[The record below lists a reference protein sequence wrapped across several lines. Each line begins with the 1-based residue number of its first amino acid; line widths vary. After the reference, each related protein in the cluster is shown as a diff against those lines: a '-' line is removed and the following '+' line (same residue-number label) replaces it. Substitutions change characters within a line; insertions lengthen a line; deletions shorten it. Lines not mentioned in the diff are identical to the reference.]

1 MNYAILYNVF
11 VCWIVAMMGWATTRA
26 LFRRPKPSLAWQS
39 LALTWNF
46 IALLWFLAGLRLLSY
61 FVYVWTGHRKAIF
74 LTLDRTIFYADEVCL
89 AIQVV
94 FGIVFAVEATFERR
108 LVTLIVA
115 TASGL
120 IAGLFLTLLFA
131 IGINPEQLVDT
142 PWGSEYRIPLAAF
155 YAFLPVYFLSLILFF
170 CTIIKGLWA
179 HARAVAGP
187 DRGTIVAAAA
197 LALYAL
203 AGVVD
208 VRGTL
213 GGWQLL
219 GIRLNYLIAA
229 LMTFLVARPED
240 RSIRLVRR
248 RRSD

>member
-11 VCWIVAMMGWATTRA
+11 VCWIVATMGWATTRA
-26 LFRRPKPSLAWQS
+26 LFRRPQPTLAWQS
-39 LALTWNF
+39 LALAWNF

-61 FVYVWTGHRKAIF
+61 FVYVWTGHRKAVF

-89 AIQVV
+89 AIQIV
-94 FGIVFAVEATFERR
+94 FGIFFAVEAAFVRR
-108 LVTLIVA
+108 KVTLVVTIL
-115 TASGL
+115 SGL
-120 IAGLFLTLLFA
+120 TAGLFLLLLFV
-131 IGINPEQLVDT
+131 IGVDPQQLIDT

-155 YAFLPVYFLSLILFF
+155 YAFLPVYFLSLILFL

-179 HARAVAGP
+179 HARGITGP
-187 DRGTIVAAAA
+187 DRGTVVAAAA

-240 RSIRLVRR
+240 QTVRLVRR
-248 RRSD
+248 RRSE